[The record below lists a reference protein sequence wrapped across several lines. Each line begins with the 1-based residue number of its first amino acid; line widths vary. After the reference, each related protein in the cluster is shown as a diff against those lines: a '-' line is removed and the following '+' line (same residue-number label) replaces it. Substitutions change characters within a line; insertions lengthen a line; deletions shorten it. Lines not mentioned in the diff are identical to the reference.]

1 MGVLV
6 FSRFEMGGGEG
17 GREVVVSKT
26 GFRFSG
32 GKEFDF
38 GSTTRVGLVKLW
50 ENLLFQ
56 I

>member
-1 MGVLV
+1 MGVLG
-6 FSRFEMGGGEG
+6 FSLFVMEGEG
-17 GREVVVSKT
+17 GTRVVIGSIT

-38 GSTTRVGLVKLW
+38 GSTTRVGFVKLW